1 MWSRERIRPELK
13 TSLFGLLLRTGKK
26 SPWGAG
32 AHTGQTGAH
41 RHTDHTE
48 PVHAQLK
55 AAIRTAPS
63 RVTMIPLCSA
73 VCTLTASSFRLNIAH
88 SSTPQAPGRVGQ
100 GASCVVSGGH
110 SPRDTSTSERS
121 SVCQKRLVTASDRD
135 VGTRLM
141 HIHTRQPTYPLQCV
155 VPSPRHV
162 RPRHAGSAR
171 CPTQD
176 SPPARLP
183 PRAYL
188 GHRARAPL
196 HPLAHV
202 PSPMP
207 PAGGLEHVHVRTAT
221 RALIACLPSPAHHP
235 PYPLGTA
242 SLT

>member
-1 MWSRERIRPELK
+1 MGSRGTHGTNGR
-13 TSLFGLLLRTGKK
+13 TQAHGSHRTGTCAAQ
-26 SPWGAG
+26 SCYTHGAKP
-32 AHTGQTGAH
+32 
-41 RHTDHTE
+41 RDY
-48 PVHAQLK
+48 V
-55 AAIRTAPS
+55 
-63 RVTMIPLCSA
+63 IPTCTA